1 MYFCICEND
10 SLKEAENIMA
20 IITLTSD
27 WGQSDYYVAAVKGA
41 ILSALPDATIV
52 DITHNI
58 EPWDIASAAFII
70 RNCYQNFP
78 EGTIHIIGVE
88 TEESSDKPHIA
99 LKANGHYFIGT
110 DNDIFSLI
118 LGDTPY
124 EAVTIEVIQDSDYF
138 TFTTRDRFVKVAAM
152 IANGLP
158 FNEIGAPYPEIR
170 KCITFQP
177 TIDNNS
183 IHGIVTFV
191 DSYEN
196 VVTNITKELF
206 EKIRNGRT
214 FEIRVGKYLI
224 DKVCRSYT
232 EVAMPDIVALF
243 GSHGFLEIALNHGKT
258 ASLLGLSRDSSIDII
273 FK

>member
-1 MYFCICEND
+1 
-10 SLKEAENIMA
+10 MA

-27 WGQSDYYVAAVKGA
+27 WGLSDYYVAAVKGT

-58 EPWDIASAAFII
+58 EPWDIAAAAFII

-78 EGTIHIIGVE
+78 EGTIHIIAVE

-152 IANGLP
+152 IAKGVP
-158 FNEIGAPYPEIR
+158 FSEIGSPYPKIR
-170 KCITFQP
+170 ECLAFQP
-177 TIDNNS
+177 TMNNNS
-183 IHGIVTFV
+183 IHGIITFI
-191 DSYEN
+191 DAYEN
-196 VVTNITKELF
+196 AVTNITQELF
-206 EKIRNGRT
+206 EKVRNGRN
-214 FEIRVGKYLI
+214 FEIRFGKYVIEKL
-224 DKVCRSYT
+224 CRSYT
-232 EVAMPDIVALF
+232 EVTIAEKVALF
-243 GSHGFLEIALNHGKT
+243 GTHGYLEIAMNHGKA
-258 ASLLGLSRDSSIDII
+258 ASLLGLYRNASIDIT

>member
-1 MYFCICEND
+1 
-10 SLKEAENIMA
+10 MA

-27 WGQSDYYVAAVKGA
+27 WGLSDYYVAAVKGA
-41 ILSALPDATIV
+41 IYSMLPCATVV

-78 EGTIHIIGVE
+78 EGTIHIIAVE

-118 LGDTPY
+118 LGDAPY

-152 IANGLP
+152 IANGAP
-158 FNEIGAPYPEIR
+158 FSEIGKPYPEIR

-177 TIDNNS
+177 TIDANS
-183 IHGIVTFV
+183 IHGIITFV

-196 VVTNITKELF
+196 VVSNITRDLF
-206 EKIRNGRT
+206 EKIRNGRA
-214 FEIRVGKYLI
+214 FEIKIGKYVI
-224 DKVCRSYT
+224 NKICRSYT

-243 GSHGFLEIALNHGKT
+243 GTHGFLEIAINHGKA
-258 ASLLGLSRDSSIDII
+258 ASLLGLSRDSSVDII

>member
-1 MYFCICEND
+1 
-10 SLKEAENIMA
+10 MA

-41 ILSALPDATIV
+41 ILSAIPDANVI

-78 EGTIHIIGVE
+78 EGTIHIIAVE
-88 TEESSDKPHIA
+88 TEESAEKPHIA

-152 IANGLP
+152 IAQGRP
-158 FNEIGAPYPEIR
+158 FSEIGHPYQEIR
-170 KCITFQP
+170 KCVTFQP
-177 TIDNNS
+177 TIDANS

-196 VVTNITKELF
+196 LVTNITKELF
-206 EKIRNGRT
+206 EKVKNGRK
-214 FEIRVGKYLI
+214 FEIRIGKYNI
-224 DKVCRSYT
+224 GTICRSYT
-232 EVAMPDIVALF
+232 EVAIPDIVALF
-243 GSHGFLEIALNHGKT
+243 GTHGFLEIALNHGRA
-258 ASLLGLSRDSSIDII
+258 ASLLGFSRDSSVDIV
-273 FK
+273 FM